1 MSKVKPPVGYDDN
14 PEWTEKDF
22 ARARKAGEVHGP
34 RTAAALVRKAGR
46 PAGSLAAQRKEQVT
60 VRLDSAIL
68 DKLKSGGPGWQTRM
82 NDTLRKALGV

>member
-46 PAGSLAAQRKEQVT
+46 PTSEPTMHHGEREIIAR
-60 VRLDSAIL
+60 
-68 DKLKSGGPGWQTRM
+68 
-82 NDTLRKALGV
+82 N